1 MFISDTL
8 ALATAPTVTSPNET
22 ASVDTLRAAALAF
35 AASTTYELH
44 PESAIDAQASAD
56 PNHNARRRRC
66 PAVDFRLGHRG
77 SLQVAEVLEE
87 PPQCRNLPLKKEY
100 IKLANIEHP
109 SKQVLQA
116 TQVNM

>member
-1 MFISDTL
+1 MSETL

-22 ASVDTLRAAALAF
+22 ASVDTLRAAAFAF

-66 PAVDFRLGHRG
+66 PAANFQLDHRDSFRA
-77 SLQVAEVLEE
+77 AEFLEE
-87 PPQCRNLPLKKEY
+87 PPQCRNSLFKKG
-100 IKLANIEHP
+100 
-109 SKQVLQA
+109 
-116 TQVNM
+116 